1 MHLNKRLRETLCIT
15 SSLFAI
21 FHDASLWGST
31 IWSPYFLIE
40 VALWKMKNNE
50 EAVCEALQAF
60 FNFVSEVMKMIKFE
74 RFIIVSNVWLALSSV
89 IVTTLE

>member
-1 MHLNKRLRETLCIT
+1 
-15 SSLFAI
+15 
-21 FHDASLWGST
+21 
-31 IWSPYFLIE
+31 
-40 VALWKMKNNE
+40 MKNNE